1 MLSAWHSLATF
12 ECREH
17 ARALCQ
23 QPKRWHH
30 PKMAGTLSFLG
41 RSELRRAERSAM
53 KLRRRE
59 ATEAQIPSRRLQ
71 RCRLQ
76 RFEGPLKGAQQGRF
90 KLSGS
95 KTWGGPLGALALAA
109 Q

>member
-1 MLSAWHSLATF
+1 
-12 ECREH
+12 
-17 ARALCQ
+17 
-23 QPKRWHH
+23 
-30 PKMAGTLSFLG
+30 
-41 RSELRRAERSAM
+41 M

-71 RCRLQ
+71 KCRLQ

-90 KLSGS
+90 KLIRLEDLGRPPGS
-95 KTWGGPLGALALAA
+95 LALAV